1 MSKLVKKYMM
11 RDYSSIFEGVE
22 SGVLVSIRGV
32 EANKNN
38 EIRQGLAKKDIHI
51 TVIRNNLARQAFK
64 DSGLSALAPILEG
77 PSALAYGADSVVEVA
92 REIVEIAKGEELL
105 ELKGAVLDGELFE
118 GESGVERLS
127 KFPTR
132 DEAQAKVV
140 TMFLAPAQNVV
151 GAATA
156 PAKNIAGVLKT
167 IQEKLEA
174 GESIAKVG

>member
-1 MSKLVKKYMM
+1 MSKLVKKFMM

-32 EANKNN
+32 EANENN
-38 EIRQGLAKKDIHI
+38 AIRQDLAKKDIHI
-51 TVIRNNLARQAFK
+51 TVIRNNLARQAFE
-64 DSGLSALAPILEG
+64 DSGLAALAPILEG

-92 REIVEIAKGEELL
+92 REIIERAKDVEMF

-118 GESGVERLS
+118 GEAGVERLS

-132 DEAQAKVV
+132 EEAQAKAV
-140 TMFLAPAQNVV
+140 TMFLSPAQNLV

-156 PAKNIAGVLKT
+156 PAKNIAGILKT
-167 IQEKLEA
+167 IEEKLEG
-174 GESIAKVG
+174 GETIAKV